1 MGLSLIANGPLSPG
15 GDIRSI
21 LTVFTTVLAT
31 TLPVVVWA
39 QAKPPKPHPSVSD
52 LARSVVKIEVD
63 LLDGSAT
70 GSGVIVDPNGVIA
83 TAAHVIS
90 GAKAA
95 RVLLSSGD
103 VLKVE
108 GLVEADVDLDV
119 ALIRVAG
126 FQLPTATLGNADS
139 LEVGQ
144 RLIAIGAPIGLETTV
159 TDGLLSAVRNDG
171 KRKLLQISIPVSHGS
186 SGGPV
191 FTEQGEVV
199 GLVLSGFRA
208 DVAENVNFAL
218 PINYVRG
225 KLALSASKTPIPLA
239 QAAIT
244 MPAPPRLAEQA
255 TSGGDA
261 GPEMV
266 NTELRPDWRRLRG
279 AEVFQEIQG
288 EKGMRQ
294 IALAQYDVSTDPAG
308 APVFIRHLNLRT
320 RVRFKVAAL
329 RWRTDDVADD
339 AIQSEITL
347 GSNPRLHERIQHTS
361 YVSTAPSG
369 IADLLIE
376 GRQFSWTTINGQT
389 RTGTVPQGTLT
400 LQLVGAAIAA
410 MPDSLPTT
418 AFVWVFDPATG
429 RAEANRVE
437 FGKRDRVRIRLVD
450 PGKSC
455 GPDADTHDTTV
466 AVVWIDI
473 TAGANRTQY
482 PVLEN
487 RPHLI
492 ADPDKVKCLRR
503 PGWGGAPSP

>member
-1 MGLSLIANGPLSPG
+1 MRSVMPRSTPVTLS
-15 GDIRSI
+15 
-21 LTVFTTVLAT
+21 VVLAAA
-31 TLPVVVWA
+31 LPVVLA
-39 QAKPPKPHPSVSD
+39 GQAKLAKPHPSVAD
-52 LARSVVKIEVD
+52 LTRSVVKIEVD

-83 TAAHVIS
+83 TAAHVIA

-95 RVLLSSGD
+95 RVRLSSGD

-108 GLVEADVDLDV
+108 GLVEADVDLDL

-126 FQLPTATLGNADS
+126 FQLPVALLGNADS

-208 DVAENVNFAL
+208 EIAENLNFAL

-225 KLALSASKTPIPLA
+225 KLALSAAKTPIPLA
-239 QAAIT
+239 QAAVA
-244 MPAPPRLAEQA
+244 MPAPPRLAGQA
-255 TSGGDA
+255 APAGDT
-261 GPEMV
+261 GPEIV
-266 NTELRPDWRRLRG
+266 NAELHTDWRSLRG
-279 AEVFQEIQG
+279 AEVFQEIEG
-288 EKGMRQ
+288 DKGLRQ
-294 IALAQYDVSTDPAG
+294 IALAQYDVSADPSG
-308 APVFIRHLNLRT
+308 APLFIRHLNLRS
-320 RVRFKVAAL
+320 RVRYKVAPL

-339 AIQSEITL
+339 AIQTEVAI
-347 GSNPRLHERIQHTS
+347 GSSPRLHERVQHTS

-376 GRQFSWTTINGQT
+376 GRQFSWTALNGET
-389 RTGTVPQGTLT
+389 RTGTIPQGTLT
-400 LQLVGAAIAA
+400 TQLIGAAIAA
-410 MPDSLPTT
+410 MPDSLP
-418 AFVWVFDPATG
+418 AAGFVWVFDPATG
-429 RAEANRVE
+429 RAQAARVE
-437 FGKRDRVRIRLVD
+437 FGQHDEVKVRLVER
-450 PGKSC
+450 GQSC
-455 GPDADTHDTTV
+455 GADADTRDTTV
-466 AVVWIDI
+466 EVIGVTI
-473 TAGANRTQY
+473 TVGANRNQY
-482 PVLEN
+482 PVLAR

-503 PGWGGAPSP
+503 PGWGGTEAP